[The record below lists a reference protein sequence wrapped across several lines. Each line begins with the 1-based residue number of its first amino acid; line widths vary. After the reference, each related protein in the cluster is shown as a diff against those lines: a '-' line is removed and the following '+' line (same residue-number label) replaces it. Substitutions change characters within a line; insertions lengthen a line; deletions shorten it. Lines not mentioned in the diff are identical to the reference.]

1 MDFALLPAVNAA
13 LVSADTLI
21 IAMTTTGLTPTGT
34 ALDNASLGEL
44 SATIKAANFEAK
56 LG

>member
-21 IAMTTTGLTPTGT
+21 IAMTTTGLTPTGV
-34 ALDNASLGEL
+34 ALDSTSLGAL
-44 SATIKAANFEAK
+44 STTIQRLILRQN
-56 LG
+56 